1 VHWTLRR
8 KRLNF
13 GKTDASRIQS
23 ASIYGDQDRCRRV
36 TSSAE
41 SNRNMQTALD
51 YFLSLL
57 PFIWVTLFIVAA
69 LCCWVVN
76 LVGAPGNWILIGI
89 TLLWLLVGPNQYAI
103 EWPAIVGLTIL
114 AIIGEGLE
122 FGASILGA
130 KKLGA
135 TRLGAVLSVVGSMVG
150 GLVGVIIAIPIPI
163 IGWIISS
170 ILFACIGAM
179 VGTMVGE
186 RIKGTEN
193 KKNLK
198 IGTAAFAGR
207 LIGTVGKLW
216 LGSVMLAVALVAL
229 FVDLI

>member
-1 VHWTLRR
+1 
-8 KRLNF
+8 
-13 GKTDASRIQS
+13 
-23 ASIYGDQDRCRRV
+23 
-36 TSSAE
+36 
-41 SNRNMQTALD
+41 M
-51 YFLSLL
+51 LSLL
-57 PFIWVTLFIVAA
+57 PYLWLTLFILAA

-76 LVGAPGNWILIGI
+76 LVGVPGNWILIAI
-89 TLLWLLVGPNQYAI
+89 ALLWLFIGPKQYAI
-103 EWPAIVGLTIL
+103 EWPAIVGLSVL

-135 TRLGAVLSVVGSMVG
+135 TRLGAVLSVVGSVVG
-150 GLVGVIIAIPIPI
+150 GLMGVIIAIPIPI

-170 ILFACIGAM
+170 VLFACIGAM
-179 VGTMVGE
+179 IGAMIGE

-207 LIGTVGKLW
+207 LVGTVGKLW
-216 LGSVMLAVALVAL
+216 CGSVMLAVALVAL

>member
-1 VHWTLRR
+1 
-8 KRLNF
+8 
-13 GKTDASRIQS
+13 
-23 ASIYGDQDRCRRV
+23 
-36 TSSAE
+36 
-41 SNRNMQTALD
+41 MQAALE
-51 YFLSLL
+51 YFSSLL
-57 PFIWVTLFIVAA
+57 PYLWVALFILAA
-69 LCCWVVN
+69 LFCWVVN

-89 TLLWLLVGPNQYAI
+89 TALWFFVGPEQYSI
-103 EWPAIVGLTIL
+103 EWPVLVGLTVL

-170 ILFACIGAM
+170 ILFACVGAM
-179 VGTMVGE
+179 LGTMIGE

-216 LGSVMLAVALVAL
+216 LGSVMLAVAVVAL
-229 FVDLI
+229 FVDMI